1 MLCLSLFF
9 FFILYEIQKSKEGF
23 PVMHI
28 PHYMPFFHVSQKNM
42 RAIGF
47 LMNIDLP
54 GYVSWASEATHEA
67 KYVVP
72 WQ

>member
-9 FFILYEIQKSKEGF
+9 FILYEIQNSKEAF